1 MWDIF
6 AILSLF
12 KLDGLPPESKPTI
25 LNPPAIHQEIK
36 GIAGKDG
43 KYRELMLYKFYCYA
57 SHVFMAK

>member
-1 MWDIF
+1 
-6 AILSLF
+6 
-12 KLDGLPPESKPTI
+12 
-25 LNPPAIHQEIK
+25 LNPPAIHKEIK